1 MLSPAASRSTIWF
14 LHFCSDH
21 TRTNAPSP
29 PLGTMRA
36 EGIIRNV
43 NTLEDFKNTD
53 KAAMLRTA
61 GRQVFVVSIKGGP
74 TLTHSGMGCDQG
86 W

>member
-1 MLSPAASRSTIWF
+1 MIYAQSF
-14 LHFCSDH
+14 SDYG
-21 TRTNAPSP
+21 RTNAPSP

-53 KAAMLRTA
+53 KPAMLKTA
-61 GRQVFVVSIKGGP
+61 GRQVFMSP
-74 TLTHSGMGCDQG
+74 PRLEHH
-86 W
+86 

>member
-1 MLSPAASRSTIWF
+1 
-14 LHFCSDH
+14 
-21 TRTNAPSP
+21 
-29 PLGTMRA
+29 MRA

-53 KAAMLRTA
+53 KPAMLKTA
-61 GRQVFVVSIKGGP
+61 GRQVFLPSSNIGT
-74 TLTHSGMGCDQG
+74 TLTGIGMGCDQR